1 MRLFRLLTAA
11 LALICLGGCQNA
23 PRAAADYRADQE
35 EARNMRL
42 VGANDLQARNAYQP
56 VVIEQQGRWI
66 AYIGHAGGIALNP
79 QSGVR
84 EPNGTSI
91 VDVTDPKN
99 PRYLVHIPGD
109 ANGHERGA
117 DMVRLC
123 HGRDLPKGARD
134 KIYLLRTFGQR
145 AHEIWDVTAPEKP
158 ELITRIGGGYIDT
171 HKNWWECDTGI
182 AYLVSGV
189 PGWRLQRRGI
199 TQVYDLSDPA
209 KPVYIRD
216 FGLVSQLPNSS
227 GVAQGELHGPI
238 SLGPKGNRIYFG
250 YGAARD
256 GVMQIVDREKLIKGP
271 KEPTVDNL
279 RYPLIAQLDL
289 PGFIAAHS
297 TLPVLGIDVPAFAK
311 DDRGQRRDFVF
322 IVNESVRAECIGET
336 RQMAYVVDI
345 TDEKHPF
352 PVANIDV
359 PEASGDFCS
368 RGGNFGAHAV
378 NENQPPMYA
387 KRVLFF
393 SWYNAGVRAVD
404 IRNPY
409 SPREIG
415 YYIPAVT
422 DKTDPRC
429 VTTAAGKHCKTAI
442 QTNNVEVDDRGYIYI
457 VDRANTG
464 LHILELTGE
473 ARAVA
478 DFR

>member
-1 MRLFRLLTAA
+1 MNGKPWA
-11 LALICLGGCQNA
+11 LAGIALASLFGCQSV
-23 PRAAADYRADQE
+23 PRAPADYRADQE

-56 VVIEQQGRWI
+56 VVIEQKGRWI
-66 AYIGHAGGIALNP
+66 AYIGHAGGMAMNP
-79 QSGVR
+79 QTGVR

-109 ANGHERGA
+109 AGGHERGA

-123 HGRDLPKGARD
+123 HGRDLPKGDRD
-134 KIYLLRTFGQR
+134 KTYLLRTFGQR
-145 AHEIWDVTAPEKP
+145 AHEIWDVTLPEKP
-158 ELITRIGGGYIDT
+158 ALITRIGGSYIDT

-189 PGWRLQRRGI
+189 KGWRLERRGI

-209 KPVYIRD
+209 KPVHIRD
-216 FGLVSQLPNSS
+216 FGLVSQLPDAS

-256 GVMQIVDREKLIKGP
+256 GVMQIVDRDKLINGP
-271 KEPTVDNL
+271 KEPTVGNL

-289 PGFIAAHS
+289 PKFMAAH
-297 TLPVLGIDVPAFAK
+297 TALPVLGVDVPAFAR

-345 TDEKHPF
+345 TDEKHPL

-359 PEASGDFCS
+359 AEASGNFCS
-368 RGGNFGAHAV
+368 RGGNFGAHSV

-387 KRVLFF
+387 KRLLFF

-422 DKTDPRC
+422 ANTDPRC
-429 VTTAAGKHCKTAI
+429 ITVNGVKRCKTAI

-473 ARAVA
+473 ARAIA